1 MHQYTV
7 INGVKSDFESVKY
20 DVPQGSVLGPL
31 FFLLYIYDIYRA
43 IDCNAVILFADDAS
57 LIIGNQDLKKK
68 KRTKCSQ
75 NYLDANKLSINKEKN
90 FFIPK

>member
-43 IDCNAVILFADDAS
+43 IGCNAVILFADDAS
-57 LIIGNQDLKKK
+57 LIIGNQDLH
-68 KRTKCSQ
+68 
-75 NYLDANKLSINKEKN
+75 LAKEKAN
-90 FFIPK
+90 EMFTKLYRCQQVIYK